1 MRRNLNKIVAFAIG
15 VSVISGSIIPAMAE
29 TKVTYIDL
37 ATINQ
42 QKNQA
47 SNKPILSLEDAMET
61 AVSNSETLSLLD
73 KTISYTE
80 KINDVTEK
88 INNVSEDN
96 DMIEDYEK
104 DYTEE
109 KNDLSIKAL
118 KQKRDYQEDILK
130 TNVRDSYNQIV
141 TKQVELESLKL
152 NLDIQNKRNSDM
164 KLKNSL
170 GLATSIDTEDFDLNI
185 QKMKNGIKT
194 SEDSLKLLQYKFKNL
209 TGIDVS
215 KYTLNRDIEYDKFE
229 IDGSVEEYLDD
240 IVEQYIEESLKQEQ
254 IDNEKDYLDELRD
267 DVKITSSDKPPKKD
281 EYYITVPNDDGTE
294 SRKFNADGYK
304 AALSDYISKLSNYA
318 KYLGSKLS
326 NISDQTTLNEEKKA
340 FKEAL
345 RQYYILLIN
354 TENTI
359 ELDKKN
365 IELNN
370 QKLKNTKLQYDLG
383 QITKD
388 KYDEAVKNNLDLE
401 SELRTDIEAYNQ
413 YKDNIQKPWLKL
425 TIQ

>member
-47 SNKPILSLEDAMET
+47 SNKPVLSLEDAMET

-267 DVKITSSDKPPKKD
+267 DVKITSSDKAPKKD
-281 EYYITVPNDDGTE
+281 EYYSTVTNDDGTE
-294 SRKFNADGYK
+294 SRKFDAAGYK
-304 AALSDYISKLSNYA
+304 TALSDYISKLSNYA